1 MKAATDGAKGYRR
14 LIPSLTA
21 LVEFEAVARLRSFT
35 NAAAELG
42 VTQAAVSRQ
51 IRLLEELLNVRL
63 LDRLHRNLALT
74 KEGEA
79 LYAVVSE
86 AMGKIAG
93 VFDRLSTG
101 IDDEELV
108 LGSTA
113 AFSHFRL
120 MSSVG
125 VLKRLHPN
133 LRVRLT
139 TTMFTA
145 DLRHNEVD
153 ALVRFGNGTWSD
165 GTSYLLFEEQVC
177 AVCSPRWLEENGT
190 PQTLEELTA
199 CSLIA
204 DDPTSEG
211 WLTWEQWFKSLGARP
226 SKLKYGLRTCLYPDA
241 IQAARDGQ
249 GVVLGWARLINEH
262 LESGELVRVTNA
274 SLALSDAYYVV
285 VPHGK
290 SITPTIQALIELL
303 RRAAGVAYP
312 TLDPA
317 DVPRAENHNL
327 K

>member
-1 MKAATDGAKGYRR
+1 MKAVIDGAKGYRR

-51 IRLLEELLNVRL
+51 VRLLEDLLAVRL
-63 LDRLHRNLALT
+63 LDRLHRNLTLT

-86 AMGKIAG
+86 AMGRIAG
-93 VFDRLSTG
+93 VFDRLATG
-101 IDDEELV
+101 IEEEELV
-108 LGSTA
+108 LGATA

-125 VLKRLHPN
+125 ALKRLHPH

-145 DLRHNEVD
+145 DLRHNEID
-153 ALVRFGNGTWSD
+153 AVVRFGKGNWND
-165 GTSYLLFEEQVC
+165 GTSYLLFDEQVC
-177 AVCSPRWLEENGT
+177 AVCSPAYLDEHGT
-190 PQTLEELTA
+190 PESLSDLMT

-211 WLTWEQWFKSLGARP
+211 WLTWEQWFRALGERP
-226 SKLKYGLRTCLYPDA
+226 GKLNYGLRTSLYPDA
-241 IQAARDGQ
+241 VQAARDGQ
-249 GVVLGWARLINEH
+249 GVVLGWGRLLHEQ
-262 LESGELVRVTNA
+262 LASGNLVRVTNA
-274 SLALSDAYYVV
+274 ALPLNDAYYVV
-285 VPHGK
+285 VPHGR
-290 SITPTIQALIELL
+290 SITPTLQTLIELL
-303 RRAAGVAYP
+303 RHAAGV
-312 TLDPA
+312 T
-317 DVPRAENHNL
+317 
-327 K
+327 

>member
-1 MKAATDGAKGYRR
+1 MKAVLNGAKGYRR

-51 IRLLEELLNVRL
+51 VRLLEEMLDVRL
-63 LDRLHRNLALT
+63 LDRLHRNLTPT

-79 LYAVVSE
+79 LFAVVSE

-101 IDDEELV
+101 IEDEELV
-108 LGSTA
+108 LAATA

-125 VLKRLHPN
+125 MLKRLHPH
-133 LRVRLT
+133 LRVRVT

-153 ALVRFGNGTWSD
+153 AVVRFGNGNWND
-165 GTSYLLFEEQVC
+165 GTSYLLFEEQVV
-177 AVCSPRWLEENGT
+177 AVCSPGWLEENGT
-190 PQTLEELTA
+190 PTTLAELMT

-211 WLTWEQWFKSLGARP
+211 WLTWEQWFRALGERP
-226 SKLKYGLRTCLYPDA
+226 GKLNYGLRTCLYPDA
-241 IQAARDGQ
+241 VQAARDGQ
-249 GVVLGWARLINEH
+249 GVVIGWSRLLHEH
-262 LESGELVRVTNA
+262 LASGELVRVTNA
-274 SLALSDAYYVV
+274 ALPLSDAYYLV
-285 VPHGK
+285 VPHGR
-290 SITPTIQALIELL
+290 SITPTIQTLIDLL
-303 RRAAGVAYP
+303 RHAAGVA
-312 TLDPA
+312 
-317 DVPRAENHNL
+317 
-327 K
+327 

>member
-1 MKAATDGAKGYRR
+1 MKAVIDGAKGYRR

-51 IRLLEELLNVRL
+51 VRLLEDLLAVRL
-63 LDRLHRNLALT
+63 LDRLHRNLTLT

-86 AMGKIAG
+86 AMGRIAG
-93 VFDRLSTG
+93 VFDRLATG
-101 IDDEELV
+101 IEEEELV
-108 LGSTA
+108 LGATA

-125 VLKRLHPN
+125 ALKRLHPN

-145 DLRHNEVD
+145 DLRHNEID
-153 ALVRFGNGTWSD
+153 AVVRFGKGNWND
-165 GTSYLLFEEQVC
+165 GTSYLLFDEQVC
-177 AVCSPRWLEENGT
+177 AVCSPAYLDEHGT
-190 PQTLEELTA
+190 PESLSDLMT

-211 WLTWEQWFKSLGARP
+211 WLTWEQWFRALGERP
-226 SKLKYGLRTCLYPDA
+226 GKLNYGLRTSLYPDA
-241 IQAARDGQ
+241 VQAARDGQ
-249 GVVLGWARLINEH
+249 GVVLGWGRLLHEQ
-262 LESGELVRVTNA
+262 LASGNLVRVTNA
-274 SLALSDAYYVV
+274 ALPLNDAYYVV
-285 VPHGK
+285 VPHGR
-290 SITPTIQALIELL
+290 SITPTLQTLIELL
-303 RRAAGVAYP
+303 RHAAGV
-312 TLDPA
+312 T
-317 DVPRAENHNL
+317 
-327 K
+327 

>member
-1 MKAATDGAKGYRR
+1 MKAVIDGAKGYRR

-51 IRLLEELLNVRL
+51 VRLLEDLLAVRL
-63 LDRLHRNLALT
+63 LDRLHRNLTLT

-86 AMGKIAG
+86 AMGRIAG
-93 VFDRLSTG
+93 VFDRLATG
-101 IDDEELV
+101 IEEEELV
-108 LGSTA
+108 LGATA

-125 VLKRLHPN
+125 ALKRLHPN

-145 DLRHNEVD
+145 DLRHNEID
-153 ALVRFGNGTWSD
+153 AVVRFGKGNWND
-165 GTSYLLFEEQVC
+165 GTSYLLFDEQVC
-177 AVCSPRWLEENGT
+177 AVCSPAYLDEHGT
-190 PQTLEELTA
+190 PESLSDLMT

-211 WLTWEQWFKSLGARP
+211 WLTWEQWFRALGERP
-226 SKLKYGLRTCLYPDA
+226 GKLNYGLRTSLYPDA
-241 IQAARDGQ
+241 VQAARDGQ
-249 GVVLGWARLINEH
+249 GVVLGWGRLLHEQ
-262 LESGELVRVTNA
+262 LASGNLVRVTNA
-274 SLALSDAYYVV
+274 ALQLNDAYYVV
-285 VPHGK
+285 VPHGR
-290 SITPTIQALIELL
+290 SITPTLQTLIELL
-303 RRAAGVAYP
+303 RHAAGV
-312 TLDPA
+312 T
-317 DVPRAENHNL
+317 
-327 K
+327 

>member
-1 MKAATDGAKGYRR
+1 MKAVIDGAKGYRR

-51 IRLLEELLNVRL
+51 VRLLEDMLAVRL
-63 LDRLHRNLALT
+63 LDRLHRNLTLT

-86 AMGKIAG
+86 AMGRIAG
-93 VFDRLSTG
+93 VFDRLATG
-101 IDDEELV
+101 LEDEELV
-108 LGSTA
+108 LGATA

-125 VLKRLHPN
+125 TLKRLQPH

-153 ALVRFGNGTWSD
+153 AVVRFGKGNWND
-165 GTSYLLFEEQVC
+165 GTSYLLFDEQVC
-177 AVCSPRWLEENGT
+177 AVCSPAYLNEHGT
-190 PQTLEELTA
+190 PESLSDLMA

-211 WLTWEQWFKSLGARP
+211 WLTWEQWFRALGERP
-226 SKLKYGLRTCLYPDA
+226 GKLNYGLRTSLYADA
-241 IQAARDGQ
+241 VQAARDGQ
-249 GVVLGWARLINEH
+249 GVVLGWGRLLHEQ
-262 LESGELVRVTNA
+262 LASGDLVRVTSAVLPMN
-274 SLALSDAYYVV
+274 DAYYMV
-285 VPHGK
+285 VPHGR
-290 SITPTIQALIELL
+290 SITPTLQTLIELL
-303 RRAAGVAYP
+303 RHAAGA
-312 TLDPA
+312 T
-317 DVPRAENHNL
+317 
-327 K
+327 

>member
-1 MKAATDGAKGYRR
+1 MKASIDSAKGYRR

-51 IRLLEELLNVRL
+51 VRLLEDMLGVRV
-63 LDRLHRNLALT
+63 LDRLHRNLTLT

-101 IDDEELV
+101 IEDEELV
-108 LGSTA
+108 LASTA

-125 VLKRLHPN
+125 ELKRLHPH
-133 LRVRLT
+133 LKVRVT

-153 ALVRFGNGTWSD
+153 AVVRFGNGNWND
-165 GTSYLLFEEQVC
+165 GTSYLLYDEQVI
-177 AVCSPRWLEENGT
+177 AVCSPAWLEQNGS
-190 PQTLEELTA
+190 PQTLADLMK

-211 WLTWEQWFKSLGARP
+211 WLTWEKWFRALGERP
-226 SKLKYGLRTCLYPDA
+226 GKLQYGLRTCLYQDA
-241 IQAARDGQ
+241 VQAARDGQ
-249 GVVLGWARLINEH
+249 GAVLGWSRMLHEH
-262 LESGELVRVTNA
+262 LASGELVRVTSA
-274 SLALSDAYYVV
+274 SLAVSDAYYLV
-285 VPHGK
+285 VPHGR
-290 SITPTIQALIELL
+290 SITPTVQTLIELL
-303 RRAAGVAYP
+303 RHAAGVS
-312 TLDPA
+312 
-317 DVPRAENHNL
+317 
-327 K
+327 